1 MLLPVIDI
9 VNQQVGDAN
18 LKEKIELY
26 LDESIT
32 EKIEESDI
40 IKLENIAMIQ
50 SDEWFALRLKSLAGM
65 IRFSLE
71 IKERKEGKKGEK
83 SFKKLTI

>member
-1 MLLPVIDI
+1 M
-9 VNQQVGDAN
+9 
-18 LKEKIELY
+18 
-26 LDESIT
+26 
-32 EKIEESDI
+32 I

-71 IKERKEGKKGEK
+71 IKERKEGKKGG
-83 SFKKLTI
+83 KKLQKIDDLRYKGFFPMSTEDDYKFID